1 LGKVVLFLEQQ
12 HQLPPTNFLETL
24 GQVQLPEE
32 VHARIQDLVA
42 RKLAGDEL
50 GMGAPDTLLNTFIE
64 AQLNKWSRPL
74 FDVRSQ
80 VGLPQELENVLVR
93 VLTESER

>member
-1 LGKVVLFLEQQ
+1 ML
-12 HQLPPTNFLETL
+12 PTNFLETL

-32 VHARIQDLVA
+32 VHARIHDLVA

-64 AQLNKWSRPL
+64 EQLNKWSRPL

-80 VGLPQELENVLVR
+80 VGLSQELENVLVH
-93 VLTESER
+93 VLTEGEL

>member
-1 LGKVVLFLEQQ
+1 M
-12 HQLPPTNFLETL
+12 ETL

-32 VHARIQDLVA
+32 VHARIHDLVA

-50 GMGAPDTLLNTFIE
+50 GIGAPDTLLNTFIE
-64 AQLNKWSRPL
+64 EQLNKWSRPL

-80 VGLPQELENVLVR
+80 VGLSQELENVLAH
-93 VLTESER
+93 VLTEGEL